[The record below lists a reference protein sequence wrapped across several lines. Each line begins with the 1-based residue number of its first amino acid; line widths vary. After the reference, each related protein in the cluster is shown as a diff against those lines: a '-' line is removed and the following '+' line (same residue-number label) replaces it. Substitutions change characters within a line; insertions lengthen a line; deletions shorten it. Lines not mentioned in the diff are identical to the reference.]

1 MQSFLKKNPYWAL
14 SLVLIVLVAFYW
26 MVMASERYVSRSKIV
41 LESTQVA
48 APELTFA
55 SMFGSGAGDT
65 GQLLLLREHLLS
77 MDMLRHV
84 MQEVEF
90 VEHYSQS
97 HIDLFSRLRDSE
109 APAEKLHEYYQRR
122 ISVEIDEYSGVLVIE
137 VHAYDPDFAHRVNR
151 VLVEAG
157 ERHMN
162 AMSQQLAEG
171 QVGFLEAQVGRLSE
185 RLDETSAALLEFQNR
200 EGLVSPE
207 QTIQSINQ
215 VVASLEGELAS
226 LQAQRQA
233 LTSFQSAQSSDMR
246 RVQSQIDALRDQI
259 REQRQRLAQ
268 AAGES
273 LNRVSAEYQRLELQA
288 QFAQDSYSSAIGAL
302 ENTRIEAARQLK
314 QVSLLQSAT
323 LPEYAEEPRRL
334 YNAAMFAF
342 IAIFITL
349 ILQMLML
356 IIRDH
361 RD

>member
-1 MQSFLKKNPYWAL
+1 MQSFLKKNPYWGL
-14 SLVLIVLVAFYW
+14 SLALVVLVAFYW
-26 MVMASERYVSRSKIV
+26 TVLAMERYVSRSKIV

-55 SMFGSGAGDT
+55 SLFNNTAGDT
-65 GQLLLLREHLLS
+65 SQLLLLREYLLS
-77 MDMLRHV
+77 MDMLRHI

-97 HIDLFSRLRDSE
+97 SIDLFSRLRDAK

-122 ISVEIDEYSGVLVIE
+122 ISVEIDEYSGVLVVE
-137 VHAYDPDFAHRVNR
+137 VHAYDPEFARRVNQL
-151 VLVEAG
+151 LVQAG
-157 ERHMN
+157 EAHMN
-162 AMSQQLAEG
+162 AMSQMLAEG
-171 QVGFLEAQVGRLSE
+171 QVEFLEAQVERLSQ
-185 RLDETSAALLEFQNR
+185 RLDESHTVLLDFQNR

-215 VVASLEGELAS
+215 VVATLEGELAR

-233 LTSFQSAQSSDMR
+233 LTSFQSTQSADMR
-246 RVQSQIDALRDQI
+246 RVQAEIEAMRDQI
-259 REQRQRLAQ
+259 ETQRDRLAL
-268 AAGES
+268 ATGES

-323 LPEYAEEPRRL
+323 LPEYPEEPRRL